1 MLQMKSRDAQVRF
14 IVTIIQMVQNQLLY
28 LVSHD
33 HHIKRVILL
42 IAYKI
47 ADVFIHIYIK
57 EKILLTDTFSNFI
70 CKSASGIN
78 VKVCLEPPDIPPQNL
93 CGFKDSRNRIYF
105 AEAETW
111 RFSGS
116 FYGKVETSDYYTGC
130 AVYKNGRNSMES
142 NSCLL
147 SQIRLYLK
155 RESRTDVS
163 VEDGVITDSRLFDA
177 LGLDYIMSHNHRVI
191 LHSSF
196 ISRQGEGILFTAPSG
211 TGKSTQADL
220 WKRHEEGVTIINGD
234 RSILGFK
241 EGRAWVYGLPF
252 CGTSGIA
259 ENMDCPLRA
268 VVVLRQGRENQIR
281 RLGQREAFSLLLSEC
296 TVNTWD
302 TEGTENIMDLLIR
315 IVRTVPVYYFA
326 CLPDFSAVEMLKA
339 ALADDY
345 RKG

>member
-1 MLQMKSRDAQVRF
+1 MTDHLAYDYFYQIGNLKIHCNTEEKVIYSAPYNNFRLISEVPFCATETVYVRQLRNIPQEFFMKESIFA
-14 IVTIIQMVQNQLLY
+14 
-28 LVSHD
+28 
-33 HHIKRVILL
+33 
-42 IAYKI
+42 
-47 ADVFIHIYIK
+47 
-57 EKILLTDTFSNFI
+57 
-70 CKSASGIN
+70 
-78 VKVCLEPPDIPPQNL
+78 
-93 CGFKDSRNRIYF
+93 DSRNRVIF
-105 AEAETW
+105 QSGRIV
-111 RFSGS
+111 RFTGN
-116 FYGKVETSDYYTGC
+116 FCEGEDTSERWIGC
-130 AVYKNGRNSMES
+130 AVYKDENTGEKQDSVDDIKGGRSYP
-142 NSCLL
+142 
-147 SQIRLYLK
+147 QRVTLYVNPGIEEGRK
-155 RESRTDVS
+155 TD
-163 VEDGVITDSRLFDA
+163 GQAKLTDSRLFDA

>member
-1 MLQMKSRDAQVRF
+1 MAGLNMDSGGGFGALLGYEVGGVKIEFSLKREYRDCT
-14 IVTIIQMVQNQLLY
+14 VTFSPF
-28 LVSHD
+28 VSPAESD
-33 HHIKRVILL
+33 TSDLAADV
-42 IAYKI
+42 I
-47 ADVFIHIYIK
+47 ADCRTGIVPDWQSTPLI
-57 EKILLTDTFSNFI
+57 FS
-70 CKSASGIN
+70 
-78 VKVCLEPPDIPPQNL
+78 
-93 CGFKDSRNRIYF
+93 DSCNRIY
-105 AEAETW
+105 AGTERII

-116 FYGKVETSDYYTGC
+116 FFGEVPTLERWTGC
-130 AVYKNGRNSMES
+130 AVYDMRRKETAWEDRKVEGNREDRSHGPLRVTLYVNPGIEEGR
-142 NSCLL
+142 
-147 SQIRLYLK
+147 K
-155 RESRTDVS
+155 TD
-163 VEDGVITDSRLFDA
+163 GQAKLTDSRLFDA

-196 ISRQGEGILFTAPSG
+196 ISWQGGGILFTAPSG